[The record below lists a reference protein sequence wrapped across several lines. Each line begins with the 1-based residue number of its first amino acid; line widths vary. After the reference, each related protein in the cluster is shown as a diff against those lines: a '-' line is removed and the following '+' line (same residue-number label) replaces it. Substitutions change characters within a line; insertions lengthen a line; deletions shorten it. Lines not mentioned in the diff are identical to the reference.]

1 MRRSG
6 TLYASAC
13 GAPCP
18 YRGAAPS
25 KPLDP
30 FLSFRFAH
38 RHIGITLMQPENP
51 IVPGGGNAMARHR
64 GSKRNRQA
72 RNAGARRSRAVGLG
86 SSAGAFLAFGL
97 SPLANTPMANADG
110 LDVIIDP
117 IINSISS
124 SLGGVA
130 DPLAALDLGTVASS
144 AADAAGT
151 SDLGLGSLDSA
162 LTSPSDWL
170 AALGWSSEPAATA
183 LPADA
188 VAATSALPDA
198 STSDPAQ
205 LFNADIFQPLETVEQ
220 DWINSSFG
228 EFVDNSLNTL
238 YQDLGGQ
245 GMLIGEGANGVG
257 GGRWLAADG
266 QAGGLLFGD
275 GGNGATDLLGQG
287 GAGGAAYD
295 GDGGDG
301 GVGIDGGSGGDGGN

>member
-1 MRRSG
+1 
-6 TLYASAC
+6 
-13 GAPCP
+13 
-18 YRGAAPS
+18 
-25 KPLDP
+25 
-30 FLSFRFAH
+30 
-38 RHIGITLMQPENP
+38 
-51 IVPGGGNAMARHR
+51 
-64 GSKRNRQA
+64 
-72 RNAGARRSRAVGLG
+72 
-86 SSAGAFLAFGL
+86 
-97 SPLANTPMANADG
+97 MANADG

-205 LFNADIFQPLETVEQ
+205 LFDADIFQPLETVEQ

-245 GMLIGEGANGVG
+245 GMLIGDGANGVG
-257 GGRWLAADG
+257 GGSLLAADG

-287 GAGGAAYD
+287 GAGGAAYA
-295 GDGGDG
+295 GGLAGYMNGTTQTITLLDDSATGTVNGTSGAGAAG
-301 GVGIDGGSGGDGGN
+301 GTGGTGGNASTGSSGAGAAGAGPQR